1 MRITTVG
8 LDADDT
14 LWHNE
19 TIFRLTQDRFRAWM
33 AEVAEPAAL
42 DERLAAVERRNLAL
56 YGYGVKG
63 FTLSLIE
70 TAMELTGGNPPG
82 RVIAD
87 ILAAGREMLAHP
99 VETLPGVDKALAELS
114 EAYRLVLITKGDLLH
129 QEQKLAASGLGELF
143 AAVEIV
149 SEKDAATYDRV
160 FARHGTGAAEAAMCG
175 NSIRSDILPA
185 LEAGAFAAH
194 IPYPLTWAHE
204 MAETPKDHPRFAELA
219 SISDLPGWVRG
230 LSMSQS

>member
-19 TIFRLTQDRFRAWM
+19 TIFRLTQDRFRTLM
-33 AEVAEPAAL
+33 ADVAEPAVLEA
-42 DERLAAVERRNLAL
+42 RLAAVERRNLAL

-70 TAMELTGGNPPG
+70 TAMELTGGEPPG

-99 VETLPGVDKALAELS
+99 VETLPGVDHALAELS
-114 EAYRLVLITKGDLLH
+114 QSYRLVLITKGDLLH
-129 QEQKLAASGLGELF
+129 QEQKLAASGLGDLF

-149 SEKDAATYDRV
+149 SEKDTDTYARI
-160 FARHGTGAAEAAMCG
+160 FARHGTGAAQAAMCG

-194 IPYPLTWAHE
+194 IPYAVTWAHE
-204 MAETPKDHPRFAELA
+204 MAETPADHPRFAELA
-219 SISDLPGWVRG
+219 SISQLPGWVAG
-230 LSMSQS
+230 LSVSQT